1 MSVRL
6 YENAS
11 FFIDKDRDSTF
22 DGASKDIHDLFEIY
36 FMSDGECDYYIG
48 GRIYEVKSGDVILIP
63 PGVLHKNSYRCRKH
77 TRIAIHFSN
86 QYIPP
91 AVLPFIRSGTVL
103 YRSGETASE
112 ICELTEALYDEFI
125 NGDNFSCEAIRSYMS
140 LLFIMIVRNRKNYE
154 GVKTLN
160 ENVEA
165 AKKYINDNYQSE
177 ITLKG
182 ISKIIGV
189 SAEHLSRLFRAETGF
204 GFCEYVNIVRLDKA
218 RALLLGKNKSVAEVA
233 YECGFNDSNYFS
245 VKFKSLYG
253 VSPKDYKKL

>member
-1 MSVRL
+1 
-6 YENAS
+6 
-11 FFIDKDRDSTF
+11 
-22 DGASKDIHDLFEIY
+22 
-36 FMSDGECDYYIG
+36 
-48 GRIYEVKSGDVILIP
+48 
-63 PGVLHKNSYRCRKH
+63 
-77 TRIAIHFSN
+77 
-86 QYIPP
+86 
-91 AVLPFIRSGTVL
+91 
-103 YRSGETASE
+103 
-112 ICELTEALYDEFI
+112 
-125 NGDNFSCEAIRSYMS
+125 MS

-165 AKKYINDNYQSE
+165 AKKYIHDNYQSE

-204 GFCEYVNIVRLDKA
+204 GFCEYVNIERLDKA